1 MKLRKFENFGQ
12 DEQELDAQGLS
23 AQNLN
28 DNQDV
33 DAQDAQAFTG
43 DETQEEETME
53 LDQVV
58 DKILAAIEED
68 KAEEGEESVAG
79 EEDEEPQDLRSKITA
94 ILADFHS
101 SEENEEE
108 EDNDFEGDD
117 FEGNSD
123 DNDFGFASHDGNF
136 GGDDSEHEMPKFE
149 GLRKFNNF
157 K

>member
-12 DEQELDAQGLS
+12 DEQEFDVHGLGAQE
-23 AQNLN
+23 AQEE
-28 DNQDV
+28 QG
-33 DAQDAQAFTG
+33 DAQAFAG
-43 DETQEEETME
+43 EESQEEETLE

-68 KAEEGEESVAG
+68 KESVEGEEGEESVEG
-79 EEDEEPQDLRSKITA
+79 EEGEEPQDLRSKITA

-101 SEENEEE
+101 AEEHEE
-108 EDNDFEGDD
+108 DFEGED
-117 FEGNSD
+117 FNKEEGE
-123 DNDFGFASHDGNF
+123 DFGFASHDGSF

-149 GLRKFNNF
+149 GLKKFNNF

>member
-12 DEQELDAQGLS
+12 DEQEFDVHGLG
-23 AQNLN
+23 
-28 DNQDV
+28 
-33 DAQDAQAFTG
+33 AQDAQEEQGDAQAFAG
-43 DETQEEETME
+43 EESQEEETLE

-58 DKILAAIEED
+58 DKILAAIKEGEDVEGDEEE
-68 KAEEGEESVAG
+68 EEG
-79 EEDEEPQDLRSKITA
+79 QDLRSKITA
-94 ILADFHS
+94 ILVDFHS
-101 SEENEEE
+101 SEENENEEE

>member
-12 DEQELDAQGLS
+12 DEQEFGAQGFG
-23 AQNLN
+23 AQE
-28 DNQDV
+28 
-33 DAQDAQAFTG
+33 AQEGQEDAQAFAG
-43 DETQEEETME
+43 EESQEEETME
-53 LDQVV
+53 LDEVV
-58 DKILAAIEED
+58 NKILAAVEED
-68 KAEEGEESVAG
+68 KAQGEGEESVEG
-79 EEDEEPQDLRSKITA
+79 EEPQDLRSKITA

-101 SEENEEE
+101 AEEHE

-117 FEGNSD
+117 FEGEDS
-123 DNDFGFASHDGNF
+123 GFASHDGDF

>member
-28 DNQDV
+28 DD
-33 DAQDAQAFTG
+33 QDAQAFSG
-43 DETQEEETME
+43 EETQEEETME
-53 LDQVV
+53 LDEVV

-68 KAEEGEESVAG
+68 KAEEGEESVEG
-79 EEDEEPQDLRSKITA
+79 EEPQDLRSKITA

-101 SEENEEE
+101 AEEHE

-117 FEGNSD
+117 FEGED
-123 DNDFGFASHDGNF
+123 HEDNDFGFASHDGSF

>member
-33 DAQDAQAFTG
+33 DAQDAQAFAG

-53 LDQVV
+53 LDEVV
-58 DKILAAIEED
+58 DKILAAIDDCGED
-68 KAEEGEESVAG
+68 C
-79 EEDEEPQDLRSKITA
+79 DEQEIKDAVKA
-94 ILADFHS
+94 ILADFHHAQ
-101 SEENEEE
+101 EEE
-108 EDNDFEGDD
+108 EDNDFEGDDFEGDD

-123 DNDFGFASHDGNF
+123 DNDFGFASHDGSF